1 VAEPCHAFV
10 ASLPDLIDAGEYAAQ
25 PHGRLV
31 RLSVRV
37 TESGVE
43 ILGDGL
49 RPAAIEAVL
58 GALDPETIEQMLC
71 G

>member
-1 VAEPCHAFV
+1 MAEPDYEFV
-10 ASLPDLIDAGEYAAQ
+10 PSLPDLIDPVDYAGQ

-31 RLSVRV
+31 RLSVRA
-37 TESGVE
+37 TEQGVE

-58 GALDPETIEQMLC
+58 AALDPATIEQMLC